1 MINDS
6 TQGRWH
12 VLLAQFDVICRRF
25 NKEHVIAMVA
35 ESTAWLTSPDGVS
48 YPPAPWRLHGT
59 AYVSLWQVR
68 ASALP
73 ADWLPQD
80 LRPVTML
87 GRVLVGTAFAVYEPS
102 GDLAYNEVLAAVQ
115 VHGSGRPSLTVPFI
129 WVDHPASIAG
139 ARAMWSIPKQ
149 EAAFRIRQ
157 PRDAEDPR
165 FRASAETPD
174 EQPIADL
181 LFRSRTSMP
190 GRWPV
195 RTAIVQTSLMG
206 SGGGDLR
213 ITPAQA
219 WARVS
224 FGTATWDFGRQSP
237 FSFLRGRNPFV
248 SVRLTEMS
256 LHFGSS

>member
-1 MINDS
+1 
-6 TQGRWH
+6 
-12 VLLAQFDVICRRF
+12 
-25 NKEHVIAMVA
+25 MVA
-35 ESTAWLTSPDGVS
+35 EPTAWLTSPNGVS
-48 YPPAPWRLHGT
+48 YPPAPWRLQGT

-73 ADWLPQD
+73 ADWLPQG

-115 VHGSGRPSLTVPFI
+115 VHGGGRPSLTVPFI

-157 PRDAEDPR
+157 AHDAEDPS

-174 EQPIADL
+174 GQPIADL

-195 RTAIVQTSLMG
+195 RTAIVQTSLTG

-224 FGTATWDFGRQSP
+224 LGAATWDFGRQSP
-237 FSFLRGRNPFV
+237 FSFLRGRNPLV

-256 LHFGSS
+256 LHFGSF